1 MPKSNSRKVIPR
13 RSLKRKREDSAELRR
28 QEASEERRR
37 RLSSQEANRRF
48 FEKLFNGLPN
58 IRYAPSSKKENLN
71 RLNKEL
77 AKTKNNINLLN
88 HNKTA
93 NRKRKFTF
101 KGLGKH
107 LGTKI

>member
-1 MPKSNSRKVIPR
+1 MPKSKHKVSPR
-13 RSLKRKREDSAELRR
+13 RKTLKRKRENSAEIRR

-48 FEKLFNGLPN
+48 FNKLFNGLPRT
-58 IRYAPSSKKENLN
+58 RYAPSSKQENLN

-77 AKTKNNINLLN
+77 TKNKHESMNLLS
-88 HNKTA
+88 

-101 KGLGKH
+101 KGLGKR